1 MSSGTESARKLGAL
15 VFPGF
20 ETLDLFGPLQIFGNA
35 RQLFDIVTVA
45 RTAGPVRS
53 AQGQSTLAEIGFDD
67 CPELDFMLVP
77 GGQGTRA
84 LVDDADHMTWIST
97 HAARC
102 EITMSVCTGAALL
115 ASAGILDGLRATT
128 NKLAFA
134 WVVSRGPGVDWVP
147 EARWIDSGRV
157 VTAAGVSAGIDMA
170 LAVVAR
176 LMDADAARFLA
187 QTAEYDWHEDPA
199 WDPFARLAGL
209 V

>member
-1 MSSGTESARKLGAL
+1 MDESSRSVRKLGAL

-35 RQLFDIVTVA
+35 RHLFDIVTVA
-45 RTAGPVRS
+45 HTAGPVRS
-53 AQGQSTLAEIGFDD
+53 AQGQSILAEVGFDE

-77 GGQGTRA
+77 GGQGTRN
-84 LVDDADHMTWIST
+84 LVDDEDHMTWISAR
-97 HAARC
+97 AARC

-115 ASAGILDGLRATT
+115 AGAGTLDGLRATT
-128 NKLAFA
+128 NKLAFE
-134 WVVSRGPGVDWVP
+134 WVVSRGPGVDWVA
-147 EARWIDSGRV
+147 EARWIDSGHV

-176 LMDADAARFLA
+176 LTDVETARLLA
-187 QTAEYDWHEDPA
+187 QTAEYDWHDDPA